1 MKQLITQYGGLK
13 KEIYILF
20 IGKLVTAMGSFVWPM
35 LTFFLTTKLGL
46 TDGVSTLII
55 ATSSVLSFPAA
66 LLGGK
71 LADRFPRKKIII
83 VFDCMTVSLYLLAA
97 VLPLTIGTAAI
108 LFLAGLFQTIESP
121 AYDALN
127 ADYST
132 TQQREKAYSLSYL
145 GFNLGFIIGA
155 SLSGILFEKYL
166 RLAFCINGLSIFIS
180 TVLIFFFVHTKNAI
194 SESEDALQAHYSEYE
209 QPVDEKLPVM
219 TVLRQRPVLIGML
232 LIGCF
237 ASMPSNLVGILL
249 PLQLKDAMGEAGAT
263 IYGYLNSLNG
273 FVVIVF
279 TPILTIL
286 LKRITEIPKTILG
299 LLLFVAGIGFFSLGS
314 ATAVLFVGMFVF
326 TLGEVVTVLGSNP
339 YSSRRIPASH
349 RGRVGGISSVIHSVF
364 SSLTQYL
371 ISGILILSQSNYQL
385 LWMIFIGCG
394 LVSSVM
400 YFFMYGPDKRTFPK
414 LYSRQSSQQQ
424 NPSIDPS

>member
-46 TDGVSTLII
+46 TDGMSTLLI
-55 ATSSVLSFPAA
+55 ATASVLSFPAA

-71 LADRFPRKKIII
+71 LADRFSRKSIII
-83 VFDCMTVSLYLLAA
+83 LFDCITVSLYLLAA
-97 VLPLTIGTAAI
+97 VLPLTIGTAVL

-132 TQQREKAYSLSYL
+132 SLQREKAYSLSYL
-145 GFNLGFIIGA
+145 GFNLGYIVGA
-155 SLSGILFEKYL
+155 SVAGILFKNFL
-166 RLAFCINGLSIFIS
+166 RLAFCINGLAIFVS
-180 TVLIFFFVHTKNAI
+180 TVLIIFFVHPKNAV
-194 SESEDALQAHYSEYE
+194 SEDTEALAQNYSEYE
-209 QPVDEKLPVM
+209 LPVDDKIPV
-219 TVLRQRPVLIGML
+219 LKILQQRPVLIYML

-249 PLQLKDAMGEAGAT
+249 PLQLKDALGEAGAT
-263 IYGYLNSLNG
+263 LYGYLNSLNG

-279 TPILTIL
+279 TPILTVL
-286 LKRITEIPKTILG
+286 LKKFTEIPKTIFG
-299 LLLFVAGIGFFSLGS
+299 LLLFVAGISLFSVGT

-339 YSSRRIPASH
+339 YNSRRIPASH
-349 RGRVGGISSVIHSVF
+349 RGRVGGISSVVHSIF

-371 ISGILILSQSNYQL
+371 ISFMLIATQSNYTL
-385 LWMIFIGCG
+385 LWTVFIICG
-394 LVSSVM
+394 LVSAVF
-400 YFFMYGPDKRTFPK
+400 YAFLYVPDKRTFPK
-414 LYSRQSSQQQ
+414 LYQK
-424 NPSIDPS
+424 

>member
-1 MKQLITQYGGLK
+1 MGATNMKQLLVQYGGLK
-13 KEIYILF
+13 REIYILF
-20 IGKLVTAMGSFVWPM
+20 VGKLVTAMGSFVWPM

-46 TDGVSTLII
+46 SDGTSTLMI
-55 ATSSVLSFPAA
+55 ATASVLSFPAA

-71 LADRFPRKKIII
+71 LADRFPRKSIII
-83 VFDCMTVSLYLLAA
+83 LFDCLTVGFYLLAA
-97 VLPLTIGTAAI
+97 ILPLTVGTALI

-145 GFNLGFIIGA
+145 GFNLGFIVGA
-155 SLSGILFEKYL
+155 SISGLLFENYL
-166 RLAFCINGLSIFIS
+166 RLAFCINGLSIFVS
-180 TVLIFFFVHTKNAI
+180 TVLIIFFVHAKNAVT
-194 SESEDALQAHYSEYE
+194 EDQTAMLENYSEYE
-209 QPVDEKLPVM
+209 LPVDEKIPVLSI
-219 TVLRQRPVLIGML
+219 LRQRPVLIGML

-249 PLQLKDAMGEAGAT
+249 PLQLKDALGESGAT

-286 LKRITEIPKTILG
+286 LRKITEIPKTILG
-299 LLLFVAGIGFFSLGS
+299 LLLFVAGIGFFSTG
-314 ATAVLFVGMFVF
+314 TAIVILFVGMFVF

-339 YSSRRIPASH
+339 YNSRRVPASH
-349 RGRVGGISSVIHSVF
+349 RGRIGGISSVIHSLF

-371 ISGILILSQSNYQL
+371 ISFLLMVTNSNYRL
-385 LWMIFIGCG
+385 IWTVFIICG
-394 LVSSVM
+394 LVGAVL
-400 YFFMYGPDKRTFPK
+400 YGFMYGPDKRTFPK
-414 LYSRQSSQQQ
+414 LYQQ
-424 NPSIDPS
+424 

>member
-46 TDGVSTLII
+46 SDGTSTLII

-71 LADRFPRKKIII
+71 LADRFSRKSIII
-83 VFDCMTVSLYLLAA
+83 LFDCMTVSLYLLAA
-97 VLPLTIGTAAI
+97 VLPLTIGTAVL

-132 TQQREKAYSLSYL
+132 SAQREKAYSLSYL
-145 GFNLGFIIGA
+145 GFNLGFIVGA
-155 SLSGILFEKYL
+155 SVSGILFENFL
-166 RLAFCINGLSIFIS
+166 RLAFCINGIAIFIS
-180 TVLIFFFVHTKNAI
+180 TVLIIFFVHSKNAI
-194 SESEDALQAHYSEYE
+194 SEDASMLQESYSEYE
-209 QPVDEKLPVM
+209 LPVDDKIPVLKI
-219 TVLRQRPVLIGML
+219 LRQRPVLIGML
-232 LIGCF
+232 LVGCI

-249 PLQLKDAMGEAGAT
+249 PLQLKDSLGEAGAT
-263 IYGYLNSLNG
+263 LYGYLNSLNG

-279 TPILTIL
+279 TPILTVL
-286 LKRITEIPKTILG
+286 LKKLTEIPKTIIG
-299 LLLFVAGIGFFSLGS
+299 LLLFIAGTALFSLET
-314 ATAVLFVGMFVF
+314 ATLILFVGMFVF

-339 YSSRRIPASH
+339 YNSRRIPASH
-349 RGRVGGISSVIHSVF
+349 RGRVGGISSVVYSVF
-364 SSLTQYL
+364 SSVTQYL
-371 ISGILILSQSNYQL
+371 ISFMLMAMGSNYRMI
-385 LWMIFIGCG
+385 WMVFIVCG
-394 LVSSVM
+394 LVAAGL
-400 YFFMYGPDKRTFPK
+400 YGLMYGPDKRSFPK
-414 LYSRQSSQQQ
+414 LYER
-424 NPSIDPS
+424 